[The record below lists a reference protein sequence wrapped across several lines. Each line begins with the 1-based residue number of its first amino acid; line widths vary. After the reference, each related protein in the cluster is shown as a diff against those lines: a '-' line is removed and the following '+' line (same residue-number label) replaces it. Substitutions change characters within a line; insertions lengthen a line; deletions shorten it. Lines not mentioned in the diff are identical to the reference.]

1 MPILFNSSCLFA
13 GFAYQLNG
21 KTKMSKLQ
29 KFFSAQDL
37 ASRYGVSKQTVWYW
51 LRIGKLNKPIKLGP
65 NSTRWTIETIEQ
77 FEADRSSE
85 SA

>member
-1 MPILFNSSCLFA
+1 
-13 GFAYQLNG
+13 
-21 KTKMSKLQ
+21 MSKLQ

-51 LRIGKLNKPIKLGP
+51 LRIGKLNKPIKLGA